1 MISVDQLD
9 HALRSL
15 CQAPRIGPDG
25 ARSLDAGGVRVLSPC
40 RSRLILSAAVW
51 AVAHCIDQYRR
62 SEPLGEG
69 PGLILVAL
77 TMWAFVC
84 SQSAIYLI
92 PPTIYFGQDIVLH
105 AIRRLPPTGTPTDR
119 SR

>member
-15 CQAPRIGPDG
+15 CQAPRIGPAVPDRWMPG
-25 ARSLDAGGVRVLSPC
+25 AFEFFPHVEAALF
-40 RSRLILSAAVW
+40 LSAAVW

-62 SEPLGEG
+62 LEPLGEG